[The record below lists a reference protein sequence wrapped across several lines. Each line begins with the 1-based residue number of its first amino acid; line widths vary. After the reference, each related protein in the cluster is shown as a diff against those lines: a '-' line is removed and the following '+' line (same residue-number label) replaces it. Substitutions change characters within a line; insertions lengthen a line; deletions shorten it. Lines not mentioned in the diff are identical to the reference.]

1 MNCFAGKIAWRYL
14 FSKKGHNAINI
25 VSGVS
30 AVAVAVVTAA
40 MVCVLSVMNG
50 FGVVVEQMFSE
61 FDPQLEVKPAHGTVI
76 RMDAP
81 EIQELCQMSEV
92 AMVGQQIREQALV
105 EYKGHQVPAVLL
117 GVDSCFQ
124 RMTHID
130 SIIVDGTYCVYDGA
144 FERCMMGRGL
154 AAAIGIN
161 AHFVGGVHIYAPKR
175 TERVNMVRPDKS
187 FNTGTAYIAGCFAV
201 NQVQYDD
208 QVMLVSLP
216 MARHLF
222 DYDSLTISNLAIRL
236 RSDCNPVKAQKTI
249 TNILGSQY
257 QVLNRYEQQADFYR
271 IMRMEKLLTALLLV
285 FILLIASFNVIGSLS
300 MVMIDKKNDI
310 RVLSNLGANQR
321 TIRGIFLVEGWLTGG
336 LGAILGLLTGLL
348 ICVGQE
354 HYGWLKLGG
363 GTEFVLSAYPVHVE
377 TTDILYVTLIVL
389 AVNFAAAWYPTRKIE
404 IE

>member
-1 MNCFAGKIAWRYL
+1 MNCFAAKIAWRYL

-76 RMDAP
+76 RMDAA
-81 EIQELCQMSEV
+81 EIVALCHMDEV
-92 AMVGQQIREQALV
+92 AIVGQQIREQALV
-105 EYKGHQVPAVLL
+105 EYKDHQVPAVIL
-117 GVDSCFQ
+117 GVDSCFP

-144 FERCMMGRGL
+144 FERCVMGRGL
-154 AAAIGIN
+154 TASIGIN

-187 FNTGTAYIAGCFAV
+187 FNTGTTYIAGCFAV

-222 DYDSLTISNLAIRL
+222 DYDSLTVTGLALQL
-236 RSDCNPVKAQKTI
+236 RPDCNPAKVQSAI
-249 TNILGSQY
+249 ASVLGSQY
-257 QVLNRYEQQADFYR
+257 RVLNRYEQQADFYR

-310 RVLSNLGANQR
+310 RVLSNLGADQR
-321 TIRGIFLVEGWLTGG
+321 TIRSIFLLEGWLTGG
-336 LGAILGLLTGLL
+336 LGALLGLLTGLL

-363 GTEFVLSAYPVHVE
+363 GTEFVLSSYPVHVE
-377 TTDILYVTLIVL
+377 PTDILYVTIIVL

>member
-1 MNCFAGKIAWRYL
+1 MNCFAAKIAWRYL

-76 RMDAP
+76 RMDAL
-81 EIQELCQMSEV
+81 EIQKLCHMDEV
-92 AMVGQQIREQALV
+92 AIVGQQIREQALV
-105 EYKGHQVPAVLL
+105 EYKDHQVPAVIL
-117 GVDSCFQ
+117 GVDSCFP

-144 FERCMMGRGL
+144 FERCVMGRGL
-154 AAAIGIN
+154 AASIGIN

-175 TERVNMVRPDKS
+175 LERVNMVRPDKS
-187 FNTGTAYIAGCFAV
+187 FNTGTTYIAGCFAV

-222 DYDSLTISNLAIRL
+222 DYDSLTVTGLALQL
-236 RSDCNPVKAQKTI
+236 RPDCNPAKVQKTI
-249 TNILGSQY
+249 ASVLGSQY
-257 QVLNRYEQQADFYR
+257 RVLNRYEQQADFYR

-310 RVLSNLGANQR
+310 RVLSNLGADQR
-321 TIRGIFLVEGWLTGG
+321 TIRSIFLLEGWLTGG
-336 LGAILGLLTGLL
+336 LGALLGLLTGLL
-348 ICVGQE
+348 ICMGQE

-377 TTDILYVTLIVL
+377 ATDILYVTIIVL
-389 AVNFAAAWYPTRKIE
+389 VVNFAAAWYPTRKIE